1 MPSMSEPQLTSANG
15 QVVALA
21 AHGFSAQLAS
31 VGATLV
37 SLEHQGRPLVRA
49 FDPQQPRPV
58 FSGAILAPWPNRVTD
73 GRYTWESAQLQ
84 LPITEPDRGHA
95 LHGLVVDT
103 GFTLAQHGH
112 DSAEFRT
119 TITPSEGYP
128 FEVEL
133 VIDYRL
139 EPQGLRT
146 TATATNL
153 GAEAAPF
160 GWGSHAYLVA
170 PGGKADAW
178 TLSLPAHE
186 VQLTEGA
193 RLLPR
198 QVVAVA
204 GTELDFR
211 APRTLGTTFIDHAY
225 TGLEFDGEKLARAV
239 LTDEHGVGSQ
249 IIWDEACGWVQV
261 HTADRDEPALNRTGL
276 AIEPMTCPPGA
287 FNSGQDVIR
296 LEPAATHQAS
306 WLIGPVQANWA
317 G

>member
-21 AHGFSAQLAS
+21 GHGFSAELAS

-58 FSGAILAPWPNRVTD
+58 FSGAILAPWPNRVRD
-73 GRYTWESAQLQ
+73 GRYTWDGVQRQ
-84 LPITEPDRGHA
+84 LPITEPARGHA

-103 GFTLAQHGH
+103 DFTLAQHG
-112 DSAEFRT
+112 DDFAEFRT
-119 TITPSEGYP
+119 IITPSEGYP
-128 FEVEL
+128 FEVQL
-133 VIDYRL
+133 VISYQL
-139 EPQGLRT
+139 EPRGLCT

-186 VQLTEGA
+186 VQLTEGQ
-193 RLLPR
+193 RLLPTE
-198 QVVAVA
+198 VVAVA

-211 APRTLGTTFIDHAY
+211 TPRTLGTTFIDHAY
-225 TGLEFDGEKLARAV
+225 TALEFDGEKLARAV

-249 IIWDEACGWVQV
+249 IIWDGTCGWVQV
-261 HTADRDEPALNRTGL
+261 HTADGDDPALNRTGL
-276 AIEPMTCPPGA
+276 AVEPMTCPPGA
-287 FNSGQDVIR
+287 FNSGDGVIR

-306 WLIGPVQANWA
+306 WLIGPAQAS
-317 G
+317 

>member
-1 MPSMSEPQLTSANG
+1 MSEPKLTSANG

>member
-1 MPSMSEPQLTSANG
+1 MSEPQLTSANG

-21 AHGFSAQLAS
+21 AHGFSAELAS

-49 FDPQQPRPV
+49 FDPQLPRPV
-58 FSGAILAPWPNRVTD
+58 FSGAILAPWPNRVRD
-73 GRYTWESAQLQ
+73 GRYSWDGVQLQ
-84 LPITEPDRGHA
+84 LPITEPVRGHA

-103 GFTLAQHGH
+103 GFTLAQHGD